1 MSRVY
6 EAKQMYS
13 RMVRNL
19 REFES
24 KLLELLRH
32 PDADPESMLHAIEMY
47 RRNCASLQQ
56 AREKMLNRFGNY
68 AGIQKVF

>member
-1 MSRVY
+1 MSHELGARKVY
-6 EAKQMYS
+6 SQ
-13 RMVRNL
+13 MVRNL

-47 RRNCASLQQ
+47 RRNCALLQQ
-56 AREKMLNRFGNY
+56 ARENMLNRFGNY